1 MPKVGRQVKE
11 SMVQELTSALKE
23 RPVFFVASV
32 GPLQAGDADTLRK
45 RLSGVQARLLMMKRT
60 LGLQGIR
67 ALKLDQTEGLFDGS
81 VTLVLPGEDIIPAAK
96 LLFDFAK
103 EAQDK
108 LTVRGGFIDGELF
121 DQQRLKEL
129 ADLPSKPVL
138 IAQLIGVIESPISDV
153 IMTLEAAISELAWV
167 IEEASKKKPAAD
179 PAGSGTEAPAVV
191 SEAAPATPAAPAAA
205 PAAEPA
211 AEAKAEPTEPS
222 APPAS

>member
-108 LTVRGGFIDGELF
+108 LTIRGGFIDGELF
-121 DQQRLKEL
+121 DQKRLKEL
-129 ADLPSKPVL
+129 ADLPSRPVL
-138 IAQLIGVIESPISDV
+138 IAQLIGVIEFPISDV
-153 IMTLEAAISELAWV
+153 VVTLEAAISELAWV
-167 IEEASKKKPAAD
+167 IEEASKKKPV
-179 PAGSGTEAPAVV
+179 AP
-191 SEAAPATPAAPAAA
+191 TPAPAATT
-205 PAAEPA
+205 AAVEPS
-211 AEAKAEPTEPS
+211 AEAKPESTEP
-222 APPAS
+222 PTQQG

>member
-45 RLSGVQARLLMMKRT
+45 RLSSVQARLLMMKRT

-67 ALKLDQTEGLFDGS
+67 ALKLDQAEGLFDGS

-108 LTVRGGFIDGELF
+108 LTVRGGFIEGELF
-121 DQQRLKEL
+121 DQKRLKEL

-153 IMTLEAAISELAWV
+153 IMTLEAAMTELAWV
-167 IEEASKKKPAAD
+167 IDEASKKKPEAKTES
-179 PAGSGTEAPAVV
+179 AGATTH
-191 SEAAPATPAAPAAA
+191 AAPQAQPEASANTDTTEPPAQPAA
-205 PAAEPA
+205 
-211 AEAKAEPTEPS
+211 
-222 APPAS
+222 

>member
-1 MPKVGRQVKE
+1 MAKVGRQVKE

-108 LTVRGGFIDGELF
+108 LTIRGGFIDGELF
-121 DQQRLKEL
+121 DQKRLKEL
-129 ADLPSKPVL
+129 ADLPSRPVL

-153 IMTLEAAISELAWV
+153 VVTLEAAISELAWV
-167 IEEASKKKPAAD
+167 IEEASKKKPV
-179 PAGSGTEAPAVV
+179 AP
-191 SEAAPATPAAPAAA
+191 TPAPAATT
-205 PAAEPA
+205 AAVEPS
-211 AEAKAEPTEPS
+211 AEAKPESTEP
-222 APPAS
+222 PTQQG